1 MVTTMSDQLAAGT
14 TPKDEL
20 TLEQWSAMP
29 EDEPGELVDG
39 RLEAEE
45 MPDFVHEL
53 IVTWLAHAFRSWLGG
68 RGGFVGG
75 SGAKFAV
82 APRRG
87 RKPDLSV
94 YLPDGGKPPRRGVI
108 RLPPDLVV
116 EVISPRPA
124 DVRRDRLDKM
134 NDYAAFGVRWYWL
147 IDPDTRSLEI
157 FERGADGRYVRAL
170 GASGDAL
177 AAVPGCEGLVLD
189 LPALWREVDALGP
202 DEPVT
207 G

>member
-20 TLEQWSAMP
+20 TLEQWAAMP

-39 RLEAEE
+39 RLEEEE

-94 YLPDGGKPPRRGVI
+94 YLPGGGRPPRRGVI

-116 EVISPRPA
+116 EVLSPDDRPRQVMDKVGEYLEAGTRLVWVIAPRPGRA
-124 DVRRDRLDKM
+124 TV
-134 NDYAAFGVRWYWL
+134 Y
-147 IDPDTRSLEI
+147 RSLTDVSDLRLPE
-157 FERGADGRYVRAL
+157 GVLDGEDV
-170 GASGDAL
+170 
-177 AAVPGCEGLVLD
+177 VPGFRCPLSSI
-189 LPALWREVDALGP
+189 LG
-202 DEPVT
+202 
-207 G
+207 

>member
-1 MVTTMSDQLAAGT
+1 MSDQSAAGP
-14 TPKDEL
+14 TPRDDL
-20 TLEQWSAMP
+20 TLEQWAAMP

-39 RLEAEE
+39 RLEEEE

-53 IVTWLAHAFRSWLGG
+53 IVTWLGHAFRSWLSGL
-68 RGGFVGG
+68 GGFVGG
-75 SGAKFAV
+75 SGVKFAV
-82 APRRG
+82 GLRRG
-87 RKPDLSV
+87 LV
-94 YLPDGGKPPRRGVI
+94 
-108 RLPPDLVV
+108 RLPPDIVV

-124 DVRRDRLDKM
+124 DVRRDRVEKM

-147 IDPDTRSLEI
+147 IDPEPRSVEV
-157 FERGADGRYVRAL
+157 FERGADARYVRAL

>member
-1 MVTTMSDQLAAGT
+1 M
-14 TPKDEL
+14 
-20 TLEQWSAMP
+20 
-29 EDEPGELVDG
+29 
-39 RLEAEE
+39 
-45 MPDFVHEL
+45 
-53 IVTWLAHAFRSWLGG
+53 
-68 RGGFVGG
+68 
-75 SGAKFAV
+75 

-94 YLPDGGKPPRRGVI
+94 YLPGGGRPPRRGVI

-170 GASGDAL
+170 GASGEAI
-177 AAVPGCEGLVLD
+177 AAVPGCEGLALD

-202 DEPVT
+202 DDLIT
-207 G
+207 D